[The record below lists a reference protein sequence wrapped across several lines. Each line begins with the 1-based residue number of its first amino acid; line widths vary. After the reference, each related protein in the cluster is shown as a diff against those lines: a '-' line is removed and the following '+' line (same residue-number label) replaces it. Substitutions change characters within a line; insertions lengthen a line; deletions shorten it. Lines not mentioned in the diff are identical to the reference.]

1 MKEEREEMRLLHP
14 GCPCTWCTHRE
25 LLAIELVPAWGNEF
39 DACEGKIR
47 EAFEGGFFDEAGLG
61 CMEGLMEFEPRE
73 ERRDPQH

>member
-1 MKEEREEMRLLHP
+1 MPLSSGARI
-14 GCPCTWCTHRE
+14 GSQVSHRN
-25 LLAIELVPAWGNEF
+25 LVPAWGNEF
-39 DACEGKIR
+39 DVLSEWGKIR